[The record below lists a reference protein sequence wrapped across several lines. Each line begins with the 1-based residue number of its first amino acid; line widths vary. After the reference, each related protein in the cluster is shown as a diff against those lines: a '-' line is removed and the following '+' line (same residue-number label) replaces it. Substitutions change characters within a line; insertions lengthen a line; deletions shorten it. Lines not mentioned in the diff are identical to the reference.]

1 MNTVSLY
8 CDPSRPSLYAVL
20 APGADLPRGMEH
32 GGTWNLPQGFK
43 AIDAGTTSGFGAPSA
58 SGWIVV
64 QEGGAGA
71 EIIDYLGAPML
82 QLPGN
87 LTFPCTPA

>member
-1 MNTVSLY
+1 MEPLYITRDEVAALLRCSERTVLRRV
-8 CDPSRPSLYAVL
+8 DPKFPPDRTTCRP
-20 APGADLPRGMEH
+20 
-32 GGTWNLPQGFK
+32 
-43 AIDAGTTSGFGAPSA
+43 PSA
-58 SGWIVV
+58 SGWLVV